1 MEYYRT
7 AKKLYL
13 TQGRMSISEFYPF
26 TDEKIAAGLVGHG
39 SECFG
44 YDDSVSADHDF
55 LPGFCIWLNDKD
67 YDRYG
72 ETLQEVYDD
81 FIDGIVDNTEQFRK
95 SKGAG
100 KRRGVFSI
108 GDFYEDLIGYR
119 GVPDNNFIY
128 MAIPQYALAEATN
141 GWVFEDRSGEF
152 SAIRN
157 ELMKG
162 YPEDVRK
169 AKLAS
174 SLIQMAQSGQ
184 YNFSRCINHGENAA
198 AAMALSNFVRESIK
212 AAFLLERRYA
222 PYYKWAFRK
231 LKEIPGMNMLCA
243 SLEYILLG
251 DNEEGMIFRKTRAVE
266 RVASYFIDRLQEEG
280 LSSSSST
287 YLEPHAYEV
296 KAQIEDSELKN
307 ISIFTD

>member
-26 TDEKIAAGLVGHG
+26 TDEKIAAGLVGQG

-81 FIDGIVDNTEQFRK
+81 FIEGIVGNTEQFRK

-108 GDFYEDLIGYR
+108 GDFYEEE
-119 GVPDNNFIY
+119 
-128 MAIPQYALAEATN
+128 QC
-141 GWVFEDRSGEF
+141 
-152 SAIRN
+152 
-157 ELMKG
+157 
-162 YPEDVRK
+162 
-169 AKLAS
+169 
-174 SLIQMAQSGQ
+174 
-184 YNFSRCINHGENAA
+184 CI
-198 AAMALSNFVRESIK
+198 S
-212 AAFLLERRYA
+212 
-222 PYYKWAFRK
+222 
-231 LKEIPGMNMLCA
+231 
-243 SLEYILLG
+243 
-251 DNEEGMIFRKTRAVE
+251 
-266 RVASYFIDRLQEEG
+266 
-280 LSSSSST
+280 
-287 YLEPHAYEV
+287 
-296 KAQIEDSELKN
+296 
-307 ISIFTD
+307 